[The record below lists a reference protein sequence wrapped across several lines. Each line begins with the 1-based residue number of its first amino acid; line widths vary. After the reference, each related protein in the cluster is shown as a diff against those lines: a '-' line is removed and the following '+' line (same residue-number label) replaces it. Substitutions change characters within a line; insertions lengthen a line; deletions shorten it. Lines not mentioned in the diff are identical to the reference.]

1 MFLIA
6 ALAAWL
12 TIPPDRIAH
21 VETPSQVVVVV
32 APKSCETREVRAIIA
47 IRRGEEFD
55 RIALTRLV
63 EQCKP
68 VVFRFPNSGVL
79 VAVKGWER

>member
-1 MFLIA
+1 MLLLA

-32 APKSCETREVRAIIA
+32 APKNCEVREVRVEITVQ
-47 IRRGEEFD
+47 RKGGTDTMQELRGA
-55 RIALTRLV
+55 R
-63 EQCKP
+63 CKP
-68 VVFRFPNSGVL
+68 VAFRFPAGGEVVGVM
-79 VAVKGWER
+79 GWER